1 MKIGKE
7 HESPPPRTRKL
18 VWDSGARKNKWKQI
32 LFDGSKL
39 AWCVPFSDYL
49 IFLLT
54 IWDRSSNNYDD
65 AHGIVVDLSA
75 QPGGTN
81 GNNPG
86 YRVIVRKSKAIN
98 LQVLEN
104 WLAKKGSFDEGVLES
119 LNFLDHLLR
128 EWPSS
133 RYTPVK
139 RAFFDQ
145 NEEGRNF
152 DSILDVRKGFYQA
165 IRPALV
171 SYQLSRIYT
180 DSSLTH

>member
-1 MKIGKE
+1 MEADAVRWLK
-7 HESPPPRTRKL
+7 TCL
-18 VWDSGARKNKWKQI
+18 VRI
-32 LFDGSKL
+32 LFG
-39 AWCVPFSDYL
+39 
-49 IFLLT
+49 LLHYASNHFN
-54 IWDRSSNNYDD
+54 RSSNSYDD
-65 AHGIVVDLSA
+65 PHGILIDLSA
-75 QPGGTN
+75 QPGGAN

-98 LQVLEN
+98 LQILEN
-104 WLAKKGSFDEGVLES
+104 WLAKKGSFDERVLEA

-128 EWPSS
+128 EWPST

-145 NEEGRNF
+145 DEEGRNF

-171 SYQLSRIYT
+171 NTLCLAPT
-180 DSSLTH
+180 